1 MECLKSMLKQNK
13 NDKEIISRSWFPNQ
27 NSKIFTTAPEYRY
40 GVLAEHE
47 LEEGLTYL
55 FCLLSFVVTNVK
67 VLPTR

>member
-13 NDKEIISRSWFPNQ
+13 NDKEIISRSRLNQ

-67 VLPTR
+67 VLPTM